1 MHIDVLPAQLIVIAD
16 RSPFTRMSIVPVDH
30 PYLNDVWRP
39 LVGDAATRV
48 LHDLAAMVTD
58 QRTGLIDLGDLYPS
72 RGFVLDVD
80 EFIHSLRL
88 RPGRGHDGELLPI
101 LCQFMA
107 WRVAGFLVNRTD
119 TYLMPVG
126 IPLAP
131 GRIVHDH
138 SRELFRVNSAHLD
151 RLRTLCEQDR
161 G

>member
-1 MHIDVLPAQLIVIAD
+1 MGPAG
-16 RSPFTRMSIVPVDH
+16 P
-30 PYLNDVWRP
+30 WGRP

-58 QRTGLIDLGDLYPS
+58 QRTGSIDLGDLYPS

-80 EFIHSLRL
+80 EFIHSLGL
-88 RPGRGHDGELLPI
+88 RPGRGDDGELLPI
-101 LCQFMA
+101 LCQFMT
-107 WRVAGFLVNRTD
+107 WRVAGFLGNRTD

-131 GRIVHDH
+131 GRIVREH
-138 SRELFRVNSAHLD
+138 SPELFQVNSAHVRSLD
-151 RLRTLCEQDR
+151 AHVRSLVAHLRSLSTLCEPDR